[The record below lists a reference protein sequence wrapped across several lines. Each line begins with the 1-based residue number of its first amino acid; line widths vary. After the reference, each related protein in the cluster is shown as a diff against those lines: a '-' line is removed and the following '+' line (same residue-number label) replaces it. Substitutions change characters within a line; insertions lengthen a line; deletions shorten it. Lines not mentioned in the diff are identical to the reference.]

1 MQCRGGRKMDIK
13 YKTCPNCN
21 SGLSTRK
28 ISNECGYDTIHKSW
42 SWWCDD
48 CRKEFTI
55 DLELSQ

>member
-1 MQCRGGRKMDIK
+1 MDIK